1 MTNQLTRTLEM
12 SQPFASTNEPEEAD
26 HINRAIAGETRS
38 IDWLITKYRNRVV
51 RLAAG
56 VLGRPSEAE
65 DAAQEAFI
73 RAFRSLAS
81 YRRRGNFQSWLFQIT
96 VNVCLD
102 RTRLSRWNA
111 EVGLIEADRKTSPAD
126 PAYLDTE
133 FKVALAGVMATMSP
147 EMRAILTLRELE
159 DLEYGEIATILQIPV
174 GRVKWRLHMA
184 RKELMSLW
192 AKLQSEVNR
201 V

>member
-12 SQPFASTNEPEEAD
+12 SHPFASINEHDEAD
-26 HINRAIAGETRS
+26 HIDRAVDGDARS

-73 RAFRSLAS
+73 RAFRCLGS

-96 VNVCLD
+96 VNVCFD

-111 EVGLIEADRKTSPAD
+111 EVGLIETDRTLSQAD
-126 PAYLDTE
+126 PAFLDAE
-133 FKVALAGVMATMSP
+133 FKVALAGIMATMSP

-159 DLEYGEIATILQIPV
+159 GMEYGEIATILQIPI
-174 GRVKWRLHMA
+174 GRVKWRLHIA

-192 AKLQSEVNR
+192 AKLQSEVNH